1 MHDALIEILSG
12 ITSRPVLSMQSVSG
26 GDINDAYKLV
36 TADGYFFL
44 KTNDRIA
51 EPDRMFRE
59 EAIALNFIAETG
71 EARVPGVLTHG
82 RLHDMGFLVLEWI
95 QPGRASARTARDLG
109 SSLASLHQVTS
120 DEYGWPSDNFIGSLA
135 QRNRAHTSW
144 SAFYINQRLIPQFEI
159 ACNAGYLASGRTRA
173 FLKNIEP
180 LLVSE
185 KPSLLHGDLWSGN
198 WMADEEGNPYLIDPA
213 AYFGDREVDIALT
226 QLFGGFDPDFYRA
239 YQETYPLPV
248 EYEQRLPLYQLYY
261 LLVHLN
267 LFGASYRPSV
277 LDIVNRYSR

>member
-1 MHDALIEILSG
+1 MHDSFTEILSG
-12 ITSRPVLSMQSVSG
+12 IISYPVLSVQSVSG

-36 TADGYFFL
+36 TTDGYYFL
-44 KTNDRIA
+44 KTNDRMA
-51 EPDRMFRE
+51 DPDEMFRE

-71 EARVPGVLTHG
+71 KARVPSVLTYG
-82 RLHDMGFLVLEWI
+82 RLHEMGYLVLEWI
-95 QPGRASARTARDLG
+95 QPGQARSGTARDLG
-109 SSLASLHQVTS
+109 SSLADLHQVSS
-120 DEYGWPSDNFIGSLA
+120 DQYGWPSDNFIGTLP
-135 QRNRAHTSW
+135 QMNTTRNSW

-159 ACNAGYLASGRTRA
+159 ACNAGYLRHDQTMT
-173 FLKNIEP
+173 FMKNIEP

-213 AYFGDREVDIALT
+213 TYFGDREVDIALT

-239 YQETYPLPV
+239 YHDTYPLDAD
-248 EYEQRLPLYQLYY
+248 YEKRLPLYQLYY

-267 LFGASYRPSV
+267 LFGTSYRPGV
-277 LDIVNRYSR
+277 VNIMNRYC